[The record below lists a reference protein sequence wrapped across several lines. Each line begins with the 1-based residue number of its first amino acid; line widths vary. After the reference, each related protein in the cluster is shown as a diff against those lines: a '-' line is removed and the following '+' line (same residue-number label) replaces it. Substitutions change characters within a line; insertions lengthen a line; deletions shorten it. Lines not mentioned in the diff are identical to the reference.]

1 MNEKRKN
8 GEQFAKWITL
18 TLTIHTHAGFEYG
31 LLMYVFFHFAVS
43 LPNRNETNESCSR
56 NKTLFRNLR
65 LKIEF
70 EVLWLFY
77 LLPFLSHFSL
87 SLIRFSFARHWLC
100 VRFSFLNFFVINGLV
115 FARANKHTHTIQHQ
129 QRQKFRTA
137 IGLEQLMLMLGV
149 HIHTTACKFY
159 SVRTSN
165 KLKCSTQLKK
175 SESFDTWRQSRCW
188 CWWRWRTRH
197 FQLCVLTAYC
207 CSFFSGWWCSFSLS
221 FFSSEVCWGTHKWVT

>member
-1 MNEKRKN
+1 MIQQTISAHFKCSRKQRLIIARVWADDKWMRREKN

-43 LPNRNETNESCSR
+43 LSNRNETNESCSR

-115 FARANKHTHTIQHQ
+115 FARANKHTHHSTP
-129 QRQKFRTA
+129 TA
-137 IGLEQLMLMLGV
+137 AEISNGDWSQTADADAGCA
-149 HIHTTACKFY
+149 HTHCGMQI
-159 SVRTSN
+159 
-165 KLKCSTQLKK
+165 L
-175 SESFDTWRQSRCW
+175 
-188 CWWRWRTRH
+188 
-197 FQLCVLTAYC
+197 
-207 CSFFSGWWCSFSLS
+207 
-221 FFSSEVCWGTHKWVT
+221 FSSHVKQIKM